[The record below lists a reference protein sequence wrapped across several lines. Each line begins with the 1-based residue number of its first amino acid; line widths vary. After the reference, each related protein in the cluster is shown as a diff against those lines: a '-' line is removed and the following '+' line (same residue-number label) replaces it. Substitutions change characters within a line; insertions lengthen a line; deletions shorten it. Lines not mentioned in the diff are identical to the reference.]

1 MYTTWDA
8 SLQDLCGRIPWGT
21 SHLETLL
28 LKNEKH
34 IKISKKQYSKKHQTN
49 TQHTHV
55 CIYILYIYI
64 SLGTKNKLTINVYV
78 CGWFLRVSDK
88 DDNFVSKC

>member
-1 MYTTWDA
+1 MRTTWDA

-34 IKISKKQYSKKHQTN
+34 IKISKKQYSKNIKL
-49 TQHTHV
+49 THSTHMYV
-55 CIYILYIYI
+55 YIYI
-64 SLGTKNKLTINVYV
+64 VYLHIFGNKKQTNNKCV
-78 CGWFLRVSDK
+78 CMWVVST
-88 DDNFVSKC
+88 C

>member
-34 IKISKKQYSKKHQTN
+34 IKISKNNIQKNIKL
-49 TQHTHV
+49 THSTHMYV
-55 CIYILYIYI
+55 YIYCI
-64 SLGTKNKLTINVYV
+64 FTYLWEQKTN
-78 CGWFLRVSDK
+78 
-88 DDNFVSKC
+88 